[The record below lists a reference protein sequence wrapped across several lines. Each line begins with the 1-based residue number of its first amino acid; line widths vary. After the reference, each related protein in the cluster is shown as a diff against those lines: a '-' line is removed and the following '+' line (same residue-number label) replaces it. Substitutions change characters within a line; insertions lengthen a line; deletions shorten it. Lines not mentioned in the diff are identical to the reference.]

1 MPLRRAGRA
10 AGLGRLP
17 SLGHDFDRGHRE
29 YVSRLTP
36 GGVIWLHTKPF
47 SAPPSFE
54 LATCLR
60 TFAHIID
67 ELDLGLRAQ
76 VLDVGCGPGWLS
88 EFLARCGYWV
98 TGIDISEDMVAIA
111 RQRVGAIGEW
121 VGEGVAPLAE
131 FHALRVQDLP
141 WENRFDAAVLYDTL
155 HHFDDERQTLRVLL
169 RALVPGGRLYVREGV
184 RPLPGSADEQHL
196 IAEMQQYRTLESP
209 FDPAYLRS
217 VVEEVGFADVR
228 QYVEVDELLGVRD
241 FSRPLR
247 LLGRLA
253 RIRLGLS
260 RPDTNAIVA
269 TKPIPH
275 GEEQHAFEACLTL
288 AGPVA
293 VAGDEIRVA
302 LTAENSGRAYWP
314 AGGGFPY
321 PEGTVNFGPYLLRD
335 GERQELPRTQLP
347 RSLGPGE
354 SATVV
359 IVLPRAPL
367 AGASELLI
375 DMVREGIGWFSEP
388 GAPPLRISPQA

>member
-275 GEEQHAFEACLTL
+275 AEEQHAFEARLTL

-293 VAGDEIRVA
+293 VTGAEVRVA